1 MSAEEW
7 NADKDN
13 DYGFTVGDMLCHV
26 VAHKGAINRDHEIRN
41 RIIADHAAALRAA
54 GECCELARESGFWHN
69 RTCINHKPSEY
80 EAVRVAEAKL
90 EQTAEALRLA
100 ALALERI
107 AGLERQDF
115 CLNGDDLAVI
125 QTTLAHPAIA
135 SLRAGS
141 ESEP

>member
-1 MSAEEW
+1 M
-7 NADKDN
+7 
-13 DYGFTVGDMLCHV
+13 
-26 VAHKGAINRDHEIRN
+26 
-41 RIIADHAAALRAA
+41 
-54 GECCELARESGFWHN
+54 
-69 RTCINHKPSEY
+69 
-80 EAVRVAEAKL
+80 AEAKL

-135 SLRAGS
+135 SLRASS

>member
-1 MSAEEW
+1 METEEVISL
-7 NADKDN
+7 KDALN
-13 DYGFTVGDMLCHV
+13 RSSGRV
-26 VAHKGAINRDHEIRN
+26 VALEAEL
-41 RIIADHAAALRAA
+41 AALEARALRAA

-135 SLRAGS
+135 SLRG
-141 ESEP
+141 EK